1 MPTADINGQR
11 INYEVTGNGTPVVL
25 ITGFGG
31 DITFWNNLIP
41 LLSNNYKL
49 IMLDNRGAGKTEYN
63 GKFTTDD
70 MTNDILS
77 LMDHL
82 SVFKAHI
89 VGWSMGGC
97 MAQEISLAHP
107 ERVISLT
114 LISAYMRRPARS
126 SFMMNTMIRAVREG
140 ADIDVLSLAL
150 QGMCFPESVFL
161 KREEKGI
168 SGSKKPFTSTID
180 GIDDQM
186 RSVDVYDSRKR
197 ISGITVP
204 TLCIH
209 GLSDI
214 MVPPEVGDEITSLIK
229 NCKPYRIPGA
239 GHIINPT
246 AYVKRMTD
254 HFKENE

>member
-11 INYEVTGNGTPVVL
+11 INYKVVGNGTPVML

-31 DITFWNNLIP
+31 DISFWNNLIP
-41 LLSNNYKL
+41 LISDDRML
-49 IMLDNRGAGKTEYN
+49 IMIDNRGAGKTVYN
-63 GKFTTDD
+63 GSFTTDD
-70 MTNDILS
+70 LTNDVLG

-82 SVFKAHI
+82 SVPKAHI

-97 MAQEISLAHP
+97 MAQELSLAHP

-114 LISAYMRRPARS
+114 LISAYMRRPGRS
-126 SFMMNTMIRAVREG
+126 SHMMNTAIRAVREG
-140 ADIDVLSLAL
+140 ADIDVLSMIL

-161 KREEKGI
+161 RREERGTE
-168 SGSKKPFTSTID
+168 KKRPFTATID

-186 RSVDVYDSRKR
+186 KAVDVYDSRGR
-197 ISGITVP
+197 ISGISVP

-229 NCKPYRIPGA
+229 GCEPYRVPAA
-239 GHIINPT
+239 GHIINP
-246 AYVKRMTD
+246 AEYYKRMVE
-254 HFKENE
+254 HFKKNE